1 MRVCVRS
8 ERLECFVATYMSMPC
23 TVRRYRTSKIL
34 CMLKK
39 KSVTDLT
46 MGRAV
51 AFKSLE
57 QNAYSSYDG
66 VVVFLH
72 STVLVEQLSSSVRK
86 ECKA

>member
-1 MRVCVRS
+1 MFCCNVYFYAMHS
-8 ERLECFVATYMSMPC
+8 KTLPYFKDSMHAE
-23 TVRRYRTSKIL
+23 
-34 CMLKK
+34 K

-46 MGRAV
+46 MHRAV
-51 AFKSLE
+51 TFKSLE

-72 STVLVEQLSSSVRK
+72 STVLVERLSSSVRK